1 MQSHDADQL
10 SIIDNSYLD
19 ASAIATVAPE
29 QHRLMVNQQHLKQV
43 WNTEGVVNPADW
55 RNWLK
60 RLGLEF
66 MRESPSQALRSCAAL
81 AEVHVNFGQDLFN
94 VAFVSCWT
102 ELYESYQ
109 VRLSVSLR
117 FLCSLAE
124 RFVARMMSS
133 KRLRLPLRRRTCHPR
148 L

>member
-1 MQSHDADQL
+1 
-10 SIIDNSYLD
+10 
-19 ASAIATVAPE
+19 
-29 QHRLMVNQQHLKQV
+29 MVNQQHLKQV
-43 WNTEGVVNPADW
+43 WNTDGITSPADW

-81 AEVHVNFGQDLFN
+81 GEVHVTFGQDLFN

-109 VRLSVSLR
+109 VSFDSWFPSMWSDSARRTTLSKPSRQPSLR
-117 FLCSLAE
+117 QMCLQRSL
-124 RFVARMMSS
+124 FPS
-133 KRLRLPLRRRTCHPR
+133 
-148 L
+148 

>member
-1 MQSHDADQL
+1 M
-10 SIIDNSYLD
+10 
-19 ASAIATVAPE
+19 APE

-43 WNTEGVVNPADW
+43 WNTDGITSPADW

-81 AEVHVNFGQDLFN
+81 AEVHVTFGQDLFN

-109 VRLSVSLR
+109 VRFIGSLCSVS
-117 FLCSLAE
+117 
-124 RFVARMMSS
+124 
-133 KRLRLPLRRRTCHPR
+133 
-148 L
+148 

>member
-1 MQSHDADQL
+1 
-10 SIIDNSYLD
+10 LD
-19 ASAIATVAPE
+19 AGAIATVAPE

-43 WNTEGVVNPADW
+43 WNTDGVTSPADW

-81 AEVHVNFGQDLFN
+81 AEVHVTFGQDLFN

-109 VRLSVSLR
+109 VCVT
-117 FLCSLAE
+117 
-124 RFVARMMSS
+124 V
-133 KRLRLPLRRRTCHPR
+133 RLRSISLTVSAG
-148 L
+148 

>member
-1 MQSHDADQL
+1 
-10 SIIDNSYLD
+10 
-19 ASAIATVAPE
+19 
-29 QHRLMVNQQHLKQV
+29 MVNQQHLKQV
-43 WNTEGVVNPADW
+43 WNTDGVVNPADW

-109 VRLSVSLR
+109 VRISALSKVFAGLPNPR
-117 FLCSLAE
+117 IF
-124 RFVARMMSS
+124 RMMLS
-133 KRLRLPLRRRTCHPR
+133 KRLRLPSRPPMCHPKLWCLCLLWPNSWSTTKGHFPSIPR
-148 L
+148 CWVIM